1 MSERQTLALHYLTVH
16 SLTDTSMSWTR
27 IHDGTFQRPLG
38 DSEYA
43 LFLGSRQ
50 ALGDMFLHMALRA
63 SADCFRPRRVQIAWS
78 LIRQKNPLL
87 MSKVVVDRDDPETP
101 QFSFSP
107 PTTPEA
113 ALQEA
118 QAALRF
124 NHETKDELIS
134 AYMDGPRVLSDD
146 YLSYLIVS
154 EREDNTVSDTNV
166 SQYDLLM
173 CAPHFIGDGTALHQ
187 STHELLCLLSSAKS
201 DAELSDELNAP
212 RDWLD
217 VLPLSM
223 ESRLSIPSSAL
234 GRAACK
240 INYLQTLSREI
251 GGHTFSRI
259 QRGPKRTILQEREF
273 SEAQTA
279 TILANCKANGVT
291 VNHALTALCNIAWA
305 RCTTQPVEL
314 PIMLYTAANL
324 RAHLAPQPSS
334 VTSHWFLALAYFTIS
349 LPAWAPATK
358 AGMWL
363 RARAA
368 KTQMQKAVRSPLLPT
383 RALLSAAGRARR
395 PSPSSA
401 KSDNDE
407 PKLGSAT
414 AFAPPPEN
422 PTLPRRPAASA
433 ALLGISLIGDLDRT
447 YLRSAYSPQIAP
459 TSSPSSPSSTQIT
472 PTHDNDIPRETTP
485 RIHLL
490 SVATASRLKPGGLL
504 LLGHT
509 FGGRLVLQLCWD
521 CMGFAE
527 GEGGVE
533 AFWEGLGGAV
543 GEFLC

>member
-1 MSERQTLALHYLTVH
+1 
-16 SLTDTSMSWTR
+16 MSWTR

-50 ALGDMFLHMALRA
+50 ALGDMFLHMTLRA
-63 SADCFRPRRVQIAWS
+63 SAGCFRPRRVQIAWS

-107 PTTPEA
+107 PTTPGA

-118 QAALRF
+118 QTALRF
-124 NHETKDELIS
+124 SHETKDELIS

-154 EREDNTVSDTNV
+154 EREDNDNISDTDANV

-201 DAELSDELNAP
+201 DTELSDELNAP

-234 GRAACK
+234 GLAACK

-251 GGHTFSRI
+251 GGHTFSRT

-279 TILANCKANGVT
+279 AILANCKANGVT

-324 RAHLAPQPSS
+324 RAHLAPQPSGAATS
-334 VTSHWFLALAYFTIS
+334 PSHWFLALAYFTIS

-395 PSPSSA
+395 APSSSSSSA
-401 KSDNDE
+401 SATSASAGSDNE
-407 PKLGSAT
+407 KPKSVKSKSAP
-414 AFAPPPEN
+414 FAPPPEN
-422 PTLPRRPAASA
+422 PALPSRPAASA

-459 TSSPSSPSSTQIT
+459 SSSTQIKPEIT
-472 PTHDNDIPRETTP
+472 PTLTTP

-521 CMGFAE
+521 CMGFAAPGQ